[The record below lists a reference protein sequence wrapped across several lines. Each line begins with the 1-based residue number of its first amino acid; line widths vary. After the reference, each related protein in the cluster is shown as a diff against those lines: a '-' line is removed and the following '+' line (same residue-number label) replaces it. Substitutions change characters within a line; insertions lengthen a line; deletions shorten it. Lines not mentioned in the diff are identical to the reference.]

1 MQTLERQLKESK
13 ESNAERSQSTT
24 SVDKLDDLTVIQ
36 MKELQEELKLESD
49 RDFQRERSAGRPSCN
64 NSLQCCSKN

>member
-49 RDFQRERSAGRPSCN
+49 RARENEARKPTSCS